1 MKNYKRM
8 ISLNKASMVT
18 GVNIVT
24 MRKDIEKGR
33 LDAIFYRGRYRIEIS
48 CTVFGKG
55 AEFAEQYLHKGTK
68 IAVIGR
74 IQTGSYEK
82 DGKRIYTTDV
92 IVEEQE
98 FAESKNSA
106 ESAPEGFDDFMKVA
120 DGEGLPFV

>member
-48 CTVFGKG
+48 EVI
-55 AEFAEQYLHKGTK
+55 AYADYLHHSNR
-68 IAVIGR
+68 AVLICR
-74 IQTGSYEK
+74 MP
-82 DGKRIYTTDV
+82 V
-92 IVEEQE
+92 IL
-98 FAESKNSA
+98 
-106 ESAPEGFDDFMKVA
+106 DIIDYLIFMIF
-120 DGEGLPFV
+120 E